1 MFFLGAGASV
11 GGGIPT
17 AAEMVWMFK
26 RDIYCSETGTSPEA
40 FRDLTVARTQD
51 YLPIGLY
58 LLLSDPTFA
67 HLCLRLKSSAD
78 PAH

>member
-1 MFFLGAGASV
+1 MLLHRESGSAEESWDLEGEDQGCV
-11 GGGIPT
+11 GPP
-17 AAEMVWMFK
+17 
-26 RDIYCSETGTSPEA
+26 C
-40 FRDLTVARTQD
+40 
-51 YLPIGLY
+51 LPIGLY